1 MFFRRFKDAPL
12 WEGNTMR
19 AYWFVPLLLLPMA
32 STAVASNADPSV
44 QIIQLAEPPYEDGD
58 MEFWAR
64 KQGAYADARH
74 LARLGHV
81 KSQYNFAMMAHIR
94 GETDRAVYWYERAAR
109 RNHEL
114 AAFNLA
120 SMYMDGEGVERDLA
134 TAAKWIERSA
144 RSGYAPAQFQLG
156 KMYYHGQGV
165 PKDPE
170 MEAYWYRQAA
180 ENGHPAAQHNLAVL
194 YHKGEG
200 VEQNDELARHWL
212 EKSREGG
219 DLEKRY

>member
-1 MFFRRFKDAPL
+1 
-12 WEGNTMR
+12 MR
-19 AYWFVPLLLLPMA
+19 AYWLLPLLALPMVSSA
-32 STAVASNADPSV
+32 IAANADPGV
-44 QIIQLAEPPYEDGD
+44 LILQFQEPPYEDD
-58 MEFWAR
+58 DLEFWANNR
-64 KQGAYADARH
+64 SAYSDARH

-120 SMYMDGEGVERDLA
+120 TMYMKGDGVDQDYEE
-134 TAAKWIERSA
+134 AAKWLEHSA
-144 RSGYAPAQFQLG
+144 QAGYAPAQFQMGKLYYLG
-156 KMYYHGQGV
+156 RGV
-165 PKDPE
+165 PKDPA
-170 MEAYWYRQAA
+170 MEAYWYEEAA

-200 VEQNDELARHWL
+200 VEQNDKLAREWL
-212 EKSREGG
+212 EKSRESGM
-219 DLEKRY
+219 EKRY